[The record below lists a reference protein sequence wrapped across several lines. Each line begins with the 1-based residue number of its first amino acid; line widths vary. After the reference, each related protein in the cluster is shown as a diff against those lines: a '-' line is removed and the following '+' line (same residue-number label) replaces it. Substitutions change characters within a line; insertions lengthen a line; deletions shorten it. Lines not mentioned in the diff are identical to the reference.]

1 MTGATSILN
10 AEIVAFTRTKTL
22 KTLVQLVEMNGAP
35 EQQIVLQATLILQ
48 KIQFP
53 FYYVLLY
60 LSDDQIYPP
69 RYFQIFELFF
79 QKNIVSSTKLGD
91 SGTRVTMGLLWLRR
105 RCGAVEQGSGERLVN
120 ILQVDYLWARAHVG
134 SRVLPGSD
142 RFFKRKLGQSS
153 WK

>member
-35 EQQIVLQATLILQ
+35 QQQIVLQATLILQ

-69 RYFQIFELFF
+69 PQYFQIFELFY

-91 SGTRVTMGLLWLRR
+91 SGTRVTMGLL
-105 RCGAVEQGSGERLVN
+105 
-120 ILQVDYLWARAHVG
+120 
-134 SRVLPGSD
+134 
-142 RFFKRKLGQSS
+142 
-153 WK
+153 

>member
-1 MTGATSILN
+1 
-10 AEIVAFTRTKTL
+10 
-22 KTLVQLVEMNGAP
+22 MNGAP

-69 RYFQIFELFF
+69 RNISKFLSFF
-79 QKNIVSSTKLGD
+79 IKKNIVGSTKLGD

-105 RCGAVEQGSGERLVN
+105 RCGAVEHG
-120 ILQVDYLWARAHVG
+120 
-134 SRVLPGSD
+134 PG
-142 RFFKRKLGQSS
+142 GAAG
-153 WK
+153 